1 MYNPR
6 VDTEESLPVFI
17 IPGEKFGAA
26 DAILNHTAV
35 ALLAFFRFLDTLE
48 EFFDTHC
55 IKYFS

>member
-35 ALLAFFRFLDTLE
+35 ALLAFFSVF
-48 EFFDTHC
+48 
-55 IKYFS
+55 